1 MVPPFLLQ
9 VNNLRPREGRQLAQ
23 GHTSDS
29 RAGPEPELKLEPTT
43 EAMKSLPAHVAHGK
57 LRLRTLHGALL
68 VPTSHPETAW
78 PFQGHARESTHC
90 LFYWCSQKTPSCP
103 LPTNLPRGCCYPDL
117 TP

>member
-9 VNNLRPREGRQLAQ
+9 ANNLRPREGRQLAQ

-57 LRLRTLHGALL
+57 LRLRGHCTEPSWYLCPILRQAGPPRVMPGSPLTVFSIGVAKKTPPALFP
-68 VPTSHPETAW
+68 PTSPEGAAT
-78 PFQGHARESTHC
+78 
-90 LFYWCSQKTPSCP
+90 
-103 LPTNLPRGCCYPDL
+103 L
-117 TP
+117 T